1 MSKNTVKAEKKIYVG
16 AYVSKETHQKIV
28 ECGKPR
34 ELGISDVVREA
45 LRDYLAKQDKQ
56 E

>member
-1 MSKNTVKAEKKIYVG
+1 MKEKTVKEEKKIYVG

-45 LRDYLAKQDKQ
+45 LRDYLAKQGS